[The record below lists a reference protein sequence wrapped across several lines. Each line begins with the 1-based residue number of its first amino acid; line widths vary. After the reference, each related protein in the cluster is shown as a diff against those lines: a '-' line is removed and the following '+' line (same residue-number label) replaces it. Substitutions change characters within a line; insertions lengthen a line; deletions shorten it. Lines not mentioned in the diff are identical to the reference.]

1 MSSDT
6 QTHLKLQ
13 FQNELLKSSLRNDWK
28 NNNGNLLN
36 DVTLTNNQIELSN
49 YLDID
54 GYEANSGSKLRCI
67 LIYGKCNLA
76 NESDNFSLVY
86 TNTGANYYWG
96 ESIRP
101 TINAFDNMYHFKF
114 TLDSFSNS
122 INIGNKC
129 GSDITNFTLNYTYL
143 K

>member
-1 MSSDT
+1 MDLT
-6 QTHLKLQ
+6 NILLTRANQLKHD
-13 FQNELLKSSLRNDWK
+13 SIRNDWTK
-28 NNNGNLLN
+28 NNGNLLDN
-36 DVTLTNNQIELSN
+36 ITLTNNQIETSN

-54 GYEANSGSKLRCI
+54 DYEVSSGSKLRCI
-67 LIYGKCNLA
+67 LVYGKCNMA

-101 TINAFDNMYHFKF
+101 TINTFDNMYHFKYEI
-114 TLDSFSNS
+114 TAFSNS

-129 GSDITNFTLNYTYL
+129 GSDITNFTINYTYL